1 MTFKDVRAAS
11 ILIGNNLN
19 SIADAKTAYR
29 LKKIIRD
36 LANEAEAIDAG
47 LAAIAKKHS
56 TGEKESK
63 EIRDMVKYNK
73 EVSAYLDGSTDLIIE
88 PIAFQT
94 LEDAK
99 KACGE
104 GSQAFVLHLTDIIFT
119 VKEFE

>member
-36 LANEAEAIDAG
+36 LASEAEAIDAG

-63 EIRDMVKYNK
+63 EIDQKLK
-73 EVSAYLDGSTDLIIE
+73 LI
-88 PIAFQT
+88 
-94 LEDAK
+94 D
-99 KACGE
+99 
-104 GSQAFVLHLTDIIFT
+104 
-119 VKEFE
+119 